1 MKLARSTTLCLVLT
15 LTFAS
20 TPAFSDVKPGATC
33 KKVGQ
38 KTVSKGKTYTCIKS
52 GKKLIW
58 NKGVITSAPQPKIS
72 PSPLPI
78 ISPTLSPAPSPT
90 PTPTPTPQP
99 TITQSPEP
107 APSPTQTKSEI
118 PLTDLSKFQ
127 SMSSCRISS
136 TVTGQDRQHL
146 GFPRSREAIQYLGE
160 HKAITLFVY
169 FDDLPAD
176 QKQIDEWKNNQIPT
190 FERLT
195 ESMSYGKLKY
205 KVETLDQFLHIK
217 KSVLF
222 YNLDTAHDDPMKPN
236 ADVRGLIRDA
246 VAVADPFVDFSKYQ
260 FVNVVTAPTTKIG
273 FEGVFM
279 QPGLFTADG
288 VQINNATFGPIR
300 EYVDDPLKKIWLL
313 HEVGH
318 LWGLI
323 HPFQTGGEKWGRPG
337 YPKFSAMANGI
348 SRAPEFLAWEKF
360 VLDWF
365 SDEQVACISK
375 PTEQTYTVKISDL
388 SLNTSEIKM
397 LIIKLNNN
405 ESVVLESRRAGRDS
419 QLSKEDEG
427 IFAYH
432 VDVDVKTNIGAVKVI
447 YKDNPP
453 SSGWYPSTLHKA
465 DKATFRNYTIEI
477 LDSDPSDETV
487 KISIG

>member
-1 MKLARSTTLCLVLT
+1 MKPSRLTALCLVLT

-20 TPAFSDVKPGATC
+20 TPAFSAVKPGATC
-33 KKVGQ
+33 KKAGQ
-38 KTVSKGKTYTCIKS
+38 KTISKGKTYTCVKS
-52 GKKLIW
+52 GKKLVW
-58 NKGVITSAPQPKIS
+58 NKGVAIKTPAPIPNS
-72 PSPLPI
+72 
-78 ISPTLSPAPSPT
+78 SPTAAPTPAPSPT
-90 PTPTPTPQP
+90 PTPTPSPTP
-99 TITQSPEP
+99 TPEP
-107 APSPTQTKSEI
+107 TPTPSPTKLEI

-127 SMSSCRISS
+127 SMSNCRIDS

-146 GFPRSREAIQYLGE
+146 GFPRSKEAIQYLGE

-190 FERLT
+190 FERFT

-217 KSVLF
+217 KSVLS

-246 VAVADPFVDFSKYQ
+246 VAVADPLVDFSKYQ
-260 FVNVVTAPTTKIG
+260 FVNVVTASTTKIG

-279 QPGLFTADG
+279 QSGLFSADG
-288 VQINNATFGPIR
+288 VQIDNATFGPIR

-365 SDEQVACISK
+365 RDDQVACISK
-375 PTEQTYTVKISDL
+375 PTEKSYTVKISDL
-388 SLNTSEIKM
+388 SLNSSGIKM
-397 LIIKLNNN
+397 LTIKLNSK
-405 ESVVLESRRAGRDS
+405 EALILESRRAGRDS
-419 QLSKEDEG
+419 QISKEDEG

-432 VDVDVKTNIGAVKVI
+432 VDADVKTNLGAVKVI

-453 SSGWYPSTLHKA
+453 SSGWYPSTLSQG

-477 LDSDPSDETV
+477 LDSDMFSDTV

>member
-1 MKLARSTTLCLVLT
+1 MLAL
-15 LTFAS
+15 
-20 TPAFSDVKPGATC
+20 PATSAVKPGTTC

-38 KTVSKGKTYTCIKS
+38 KTIYKGKTYTCVKS

-58 NKGVITSAPQPKIS
+58 NKGVAIKTSAPIPNS
-72 PSPLPI
+72 
-78 ISPTLSPAPSPT
+78 SPTPTPTPAPSPT
-90 PTPTPTPQP
+90 PTPDSTPTPAP
-99 TITQSPEP
+99 TKP
-107 APSPTQTKSEI
+107 EI
-118 PLTDLSKFQ
+118 PLTDPSKFQ
-127 SMSSCRISS
+127 SMSNCRINS

-146 GFPRSREAIQYLGE
+146 GFPRSKEAIQYLGE

-190 FERLT
+190 FERFT

-217 KSVLF
+217 KSVLS

-246 VAVADPFVDFSKYQ
+246 VAVADPLVDFSKYR
-260 FVNVVTAPTTKIG
+260 FVNVVTASTTKIG
-273 FEGVFM
+273 FEGVIM
-279 QPGLFTADG
+279 QPGLFSADG
-288 VQINNATFGPIR
+288 VQIDNATFGPIR

-323 HPFQTGGEKWGRPG
+323 HPFATGGEKWGRPG
-337 YPKFSAMANGI
+337 YPKFSAMANGA

-365 SDEQVACISK
+365 RDDQVACISK
-375 PTEQTYTVKISDL
+375 PTENSYTVKISDL
-388 SLNTSEIKM
+388 SLNSSGVKM
-397 LIIKLNNN
+397 LTIKLNNK
-405 ESVVLESRRAGRDS
+405 EALVLESRRAGKDS
-419 QLSKEDEG
+419 QISKEDEG
-427 IFAYH
+427 IFVYNI
-432 VDVDVKTNIGAVKVI
+432 DVDIETNQGAAKVI

-453 SSGWYPSTLHKA
+453 QSVWYPSTLSKG
-465 DKATFRNYTIEI
+465 DKASFRNYTIEV
-477 LDSDPSDETV
+477 LDSDPSGDTV